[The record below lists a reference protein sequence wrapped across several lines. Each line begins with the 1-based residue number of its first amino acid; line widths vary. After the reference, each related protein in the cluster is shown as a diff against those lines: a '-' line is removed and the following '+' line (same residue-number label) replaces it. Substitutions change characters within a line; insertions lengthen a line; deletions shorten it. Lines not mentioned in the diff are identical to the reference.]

1 MEDNVKMNN
10 KQWKSL
16 LIASV
21 IILNSFTSNAY
32 AVSNSME
39 SSSKEQI
46 ETNQSSQENLEE
58 DSGSSQDIEVTQ
70 QTENEKIKATIKSV
84 NPFESDIYF
93 PKTPSEQDIID
104 ANILPGEIPLAES
117 QKVFRNSGTSY
128 SFAPF
133 LSSANSQIIKY
144 QHANIVTNYKPQFP
158 KFGYSEG
165 IGKPRGIVIHETA
178 NPNSTIWN
186 EIAYMSNN
194 YNSAFVQTFADANNI
209 IEIHPTDY
217 AAWGCGPNGNPYFV
231 QIELVE
237 HNNRTDFYKSVN
249 NQAYYAAHILKRY
262 NLTPSR
268 ASGTKGNPQGSI
280 WGHFEVSSLL
290 GGTNHSDPV
299 GYFAKNG
306 YSFNEFYELVQ
317 YHYNKLNYTI
327 ITQEKTVNY
336 SGIVTLQED
345 IFSKPKTTIEAIK
358 KGSTTSFLNKRVS
371 VTKEATTSDNQK
383 YYYSPE
389 LAGWVSE
396 KSISLYD
403 KIEYSKNTTLLG
415 KLLSINETE
424 NYFIYDGI
432 FNTEPGI
439 NRVASGGLY
448 ANKVVTIS
456 KEAKTSRAI
465 WYYFAV
471 DGVNIGWMNS
481 LAFHTYDPILSQS
494 SLDVKGI
501 MLPTSSV
508 TGYNVYSEIFNSGP
522 DVALVAKAE
531 LYANKQLKIVK
542 KATTNRATWYQFS
555 VEGKIIGWVNNK
567 AIHAYDPILSQ
578 TSLNLAGEML
588 SANAISGY
596 NVYSDIYNSGPNAN
610 LVANADKYGGKQV
623 KIIQKATTYRATWYQ
638 FSIDGTTIGWVN
650 SLAINPYDPILSQ
663 ESVSIDAKL
672 LPASSIAGYNVYS
685 GIFNTGP
692 NAKYVAKSE
701 TYGDKKAKIIQK
713 ATTYRATWY
722 QFSVDGKTIGWV
734 NSNVF
739 VKYDPILTQATLN
752 INSRLLSASSLK
764 GYNVYNEVFNTSPN
778 GVLVAK
784 SEIYGGKEAKII
796 QKATTYRATWY
807 QFSINGKVIGW
818 VNSNV
823 FETYDPITSQESL
836 ELDGQLMPAS
846 SIVGYNIYS
855 EIFNTSPSVKLVS
868 KSEIYGGKQAKI
880 IQKAVTHRATW
891 YQFSI
896 SGKVIG
902 WVNANVF
909 VKYDPILSQSTLN
922 TDGKLRSAAAIA
934 GYNIYSDIYNTTANA
949 KLLSKSEIYGGKQA
963 KIIQKAVTYRATWYQ
978 FSINGKVIGWVNS
991 NVFET
996 YDSIISQEKLDLN
1009 GQLRPAN
1016 AIAGYNI
1023 YNEIFNTSP
1032 SGKLTAKAEEYAG
1045 QTAKIIQ
1052 RATTYRATWYQFSIN
1067 GKTIGWVNALVF
1079 ATSPEKFVSDIV
1091 RPVMENTSGKDLFP
1105 SVMMA
1110 QAILESS
1117 YGNSK
1122 LGGVPNYN
1130 LFGIKGNYKG
1140 ASIQHETK
1148 EFDSV
1153 SQKWQVVEQEFKRYP
1168 SYSESFADNADKI
1181 LNGTTWDKLY
1191 YRGAWK
1197 SVAKS
1202 YQKATQALTGKYA
1215 TDPEYGNKLN
1225 EIIVKWNLTQYD

>member
-1 MEDNVKMNN
+1 MKKSN

-16 LIASV
+16 LVAGL
-21 IILNSFTSNAY
+21 ILINSFTSSVY
-32 AVSNSME
+32 AVTNTIG
-39 SSSKEQI
+39 SSSKEEI
-46 ETNQSSQENLEE
+46 EASQSGQKESDEVP
-58 DSGSSQDIEVTQ
+58 SSLQAEVGTQ
-70 QTENEKIKATIKSV
+70 QSEQSNEKVQPSIKSI

-93 PKTPSEQDIID
+93 PKEPSEQDVID
-104 ANILPGEIPLAES
+104 AGILPGEIPLAES
-117 QKVFRNSGTSY
+117 QKVFGNSGTSY

-133 LSSANSQIIKY
+133 LSNANSQIIKY

-158 KFGYSEG
+158 KFGYAEG

-268 ASGTKGNPQGSI
+268 ASGGKGNPSGSV

-317 YHYNKLNYTI
+317 YHYNKLNFTI
-327 ITQEKTVNY
+327 ITEEKNVNY
-336 SGIVTLQED
+336 SGIVTQQED
-345 IFSKPKTTIEAIK
+345 VFSKPKTTIEAVK
-358 KGSTTSFLNKRVS
+358 KGSTASYLNKKIS
-371 VTKEATTSDNQK
+371 VTKIATTNDNQN

-389 LAGWVSE
+389 LAGWVTV
-396 KSISLYD
+396 KSVDLYD
-403 KIEYSKNTTLLG
+403 KIEYSKDINLLG
-415 KLLSINETE
+415 KMLSLNEVE
-424 NYFIYDGI
+424 SYNIYDGI
-432 FNTEPGI
+432 FNTVPGVNKI
-439 NRVASGGLY
+439 ASGSLY
-448 ANKVVTIS
+448 ADNIVTIS

-471 DGVNIGWMNS
+471 DGVNVGWMNS
-481 LAFHTYDPILSQS
+481 LAFHTYDPVLSQS
-494 SLDVKGI
+494 PLDTKGV
-501 MLPTSSV
+501 MLPVSTV
-508 TGYNVYSEIFNSGP
+508 AGYNVYSEIFNTSP
-522 DVALVAKAE
+522 TVALLAKAE
-531 LYANKQLKIVK
+531 VYSNKQLKIIQ
-542 KATTNRATWYQFS
+542 KATTQRATWYQFS
-555 VEGKIIGWVNNK
+555 IDNKIIGWINSS
-567 AIHAYDPILSQ
+567 AIHPYDPILSQ
-578 TSLNLAGEML
+578 TALNLPGEML
-588 SANAISGY
+588 STNAVSGY

-610 LVANADKYGGKQV
+610 LVASAGTYGGQQV

-638 FSIDGTTIGWVN
+638 FSIAGKTVGWVN
-650 SLAINPYDPILSQ
+650 SLAVNPYDPILSQ
-663 ESVSIDAKL
+663 ESVSIDGRL
-672 LPASSIAGYNVYS
+672 LPANSIKGYNIYG

-692 NAKYVAKSE
+692 DAKLVAKSE
-701 TYGDKKAKIIQK
+701 VYGDKKAKIIQK

-722 QFSVDGKTIGWV
+722 QFSIDGKIIGWV

-739 VKYDPILTQATLN
+739 VKYDPILTQDSVY
-752 INSRLLSASSLK
+752 IDSKLLSAQSIA
-764 GYNVYNEVFNTSPN
+764 GYNIYSEIYNTGPN

-784 SEIYGGKEAKII
+784 SEIYGGKEAKIV

-807 QFSINGKVIGW
+807 QFSIAGKIIGW

-823 FETYDPITSQESL
+823 FETYDSIISQEDVNK
-836 ELDGQLMPAS
+836 EGQLLPAS
-846 SIVGYNIYS
+846 SIVGYNVYS
-855 EIFNTSPSVKLVS
+855 EIFNTSPSGKLVA
-868 KSEIYGGKQAKI
+868 KSDVYGGKVAKI
-880 IQKAVTHRATW
+880 LKMAVTYRATW

-896 SGKVIG
+896 AGKTIG

-909 VKYDPILSQSTLN
+909 VKYDPILSQSSLN
-922 TDGKLRSAAAIA
+922 SDGKIRTATEIS
-934 GYNIYSDIYNTTANA
+934 GYNIYSDVFNTSPNA
-949 KLLSKSEIYGGKQA
+949 KLVSKSDVYGDKEV

-978 FSINGKVIGWVNS
+978 FSISGKVIGWVNS
-991 NVFET
+991 NVFEA
-996 YDSIISQEKLDLN
+996 YDPIITQEKIDIDR
-1009 GQLRPAN
+1009 QLRPAN
-1016 AIAGYNI
+1016 AIVGYNI
-1023 YNEIFNTSP
+1023 YDEVFNTSP
-1032 SGKLTAKAEEYAG
+1032 SGKFVAKSEIYGG
-1045 QTAKIIQ
+1045 QFAKIIQ
-1052 RATTYRATWYQFSIN
+1052 TATTYRATWYQFSIN
-1067 GKTIGWVNALVF
+1067 GKIIGWVNALVF
-1079 ATSPEKFVSDIV
+1079 GTTPDKFVSDIIK
-1091 RPVMENTSGKDLFP
+1091 PVKEITQGKDLFA

-1122 LGGVPNYN
+1122 LGGAPNNN

-1140 ASIQHETK
+1140 ASIKSETK

-1153 SQKWQVVEQEFKRYP
+1153 SQKWLTIIQEFKKYP
-1168 SYSESFADNADKI
+1168 SHKESFADNADKI

-1191 YRGAWK
+1191 YHGAWK
-1197 SVAKS
+1197 SVAKN
-1202 YQKATQALTGKYA
+1202 YQNATQALTGKYA
-1215 TDPEYGNKLN
+1215 TDPDYGKKLN
-1225 EIIVKWNLTQYD
+1225 KIIIEWNLTQYD